1 MELHH
6 TDTIFK
12 LLKKRAEIE
21 RNNHYSSALKTIG
34 THNKELAKFEATR
47 FENAKPFGMYITFH
61 HTEGYNKGLES
72 FNAKAQRNL

>member
-47 FENAKPFGMYITFH
+47 FENA
-61 HTEGYNKGLES
+61 
-72 FNAKAQRNL
+72 